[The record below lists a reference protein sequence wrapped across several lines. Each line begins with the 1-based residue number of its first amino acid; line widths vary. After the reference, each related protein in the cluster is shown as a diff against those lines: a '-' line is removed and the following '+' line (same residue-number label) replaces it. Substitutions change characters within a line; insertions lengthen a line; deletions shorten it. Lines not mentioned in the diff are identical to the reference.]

1 MDHWIEMY
9 NYREIKIH
17 RNNRTIIIE
26 EGKSITMLVYGSEN
40 DAIFASLGMLIYFEE
55 KYLDPFADE

>member
-1 MDHWIEMY
+1 MY